1 MGNFMEKILI
11 IGKVITKNG
20 IIDEG
25 CVGIEGNKIIYV
37 GKYNKCY
44 NFSKILDFN
53 NDFISPGFIDI
64 HIHGAYGRDIIEGEE
79 SAIETISS
87 FIASKGTTSFLPTI
101 LTAPLEDMIN
111 SLYSIEKYIKNK
123 EKEIKGAKILGINI
137 EGPFLNK
144 KYKGAQREDCI
155 LLPNVEILKKL
166 TTNNVK
172 LMTLAPEVEGCC
184 EIIKY
189 LNNMGIKISAGH
201 TDAMSSDMEK
211 AISLG
216 LSHITHLFNGMRPL
230 HHREPGII
238 GVALINN
245 NISVEIIADGIHLSP
260 YILKL
265 VGMIKPKEKIIL
277 ITDSMM
283 ATGLSDG
290 EYKLAGQRVF
300 VKDGKATLSD
310 GTIAGS
316 TLTLNMAVK
325 NMVEKGGFKIED
337 AVFMASYSPSLLLG
351 LEDRK
356 GSLEIGKDA
365 DITIF
370 DDNFKVKMTIVEGK
384 VVFEI

>member
-87 FIASKGTTSFLPTI
+87 FIASKGTTGFLPTI

-111 SLYSIEKYIKNK
+111 SLYSIEKYIENK

-155 LLPNVEILKKL
+155 LLPNFEILKKL

-290 EYKLAGQRVF
+290 EYKLAEQRVF

-370 DDNFKVKMTIVEGK
+370 DDNFNVKMTIVEGK

>member
-1 MGNFMEKILI
+1 MEKILI

-87 FIASKGTTSFLPTI
+87 FIASKGTTGFLPTI

-111 SLYSIEKYIKNK
+111 SLYSIEKYIENK

-155 LLPNVEILKKL
+155 LLPNFEILKKL

-290 EYKLAGQRVF
+290 EYKLAEQRVF

-370 DDNFKVKMTIVEGK
+370 DDNFNVKMTIVEGK

>member
-1 MGNFMEKILI
+1 M
-11 IGKVITKNG
+11 
-20 IIDEG
+20 
-25 CVGIEGNKIIYV
+25 
-37 GKYNKCY
+37 
-44 NFSKILDFN
+44 LDFN

-87 FIASKGTTSFLPTI
+87 FIASKGTTGFLPTI

-155 LLPNVEILKKL
+155 LLPNFEILKKL

-290 EYKLAGQRVF
+290 EYKLAEQRVF

-370 DDNFKVKMTIVEGK
+370 DDNFNVKMTIVEGK